1 MLDIAAALDDFGR
14 RFSRAPQVVVRAP
27 GRVNL
32 IGEHTDYNDGFV
44 LPMALDFQVI
54 CLAAR
59 RADRRVQIYS
69 CDYAAVDAFDLDDP
83 TPAAEGRWRNYVQGM
98 AWALEARGVRLVGCD
113 VWIQGDVPQA
123 AGLSSSAALE
133 MATGWAFVHLSGA
146 AIDRVTLALCGQA
159 AENRFLGVQTGIMDQ
174 YISALAQAD
183 TALCIDCRTLEATP
197 VPLPLAAHDLAVIVV
212 ESGVQR
218 GLVDSEYNARRRE
231 CEEGVRRL
239 QALLPD
245 RAITA
250 LRDVTPADLVAH
262 GAALPPVILAR
273 ARHVVTENARVL
285 ASVTALR
292 AGDLARFGALMVES
306 HASMRDDYAITVPAV
321 DQLIELA
328 LACPGVWGARMT
340 GGGFG
345 GSTVH
350 LVETRALDRFAA
362 TVVTPYEAAAGL
374 RAPWYVCHATAGVSV
389 LREA

>member
-1 MLDIAAALDDFGR
+1 MQDVAAARAAFGR
-14 RFSRAPQVVVRAP
+14 QFGRAPDVVVRAP

-44 LPMALDFQVI
+44 LPMALDFQVL

-59 RADRRVQIYS
+59 RADRQVRLYS
-69 CDYAAVDAFDLDDP
+69 HEYAAVDEFDLDNP
-83 TPAAEGRWRNYVQGM
+83 TPSDTARWRNYVQGM
-98 AWALEARGVRLVGCD
+98 AWALEARGAHLTGLD
-113 VWIQGDVPQA
+113 VWIGGDVPQA

-133 MATGWAFVHLSGA
+133 MAAGWAFVTLSA
-146 AIDRVTLALCGQA
+146 APIDRITLALCGQA

-183 TALCIDCRTLEATP
+183 TALCIDCRSLTAQP
-197 VPLPLAAHDLAVIVV
+197 VPLLPAAHGLAVVVV

-231 CEEGVRRL
+231 CEEGVRRF
-239 QALLPD
+239 QALLPE
-245 RAITA
+245 RPITA
-250 LRDVTPADLVAH
+250 LRDITPADLVAH

-273 ARHVVTENARVL
+273 VRHVVTENARVP
-285 ASVTALR
+285 ASVAALR
-292 AGDLARFGALMVES
+292 AGDLAQFGRLMVES

-321 DQLIELA
+321 DRLIELA

-350 LVETRALDRFAA
+350 LVETAALDRFAT
-362 TVVTPYEAAAGL
+362 TVVAPYEAETGL
-374 RAPWYVCHATAGVSV
+374 HAPLYVCHATAGVSI
-389 LREA
+389 LRET